1 MASVRLESPPPAEQI
16 YQSYLP
22 GKYIGYFIENYFTD
36 RFPFLSFQ
44 EWKSKIQKGDIS
56 VNGKTA
62 GLGTVLKEHDF
73 IVTNMGIRQEPPANR
88 KLFVIYEDDN
98 IRVFNK
104 GAPLPI
110 HPSGRYFKNS
120 MTEILKEHYKNEIP
134 RPVQRLDALTTGVVV
149 FAKTSETAAAL
160 TEEFTNNRVYKE
172 YLALVD
178 CKDLPNQFSVD
189 APIGKIKGSA
199 RGVGPN
205 SINPKPAL
213 TDFEKLITFNGITLL
228 KVIPRTGRT
237 NQIRVHLSLKGAPL
251 THDPVY
257 GNSSEGNLGLHAY
270 KLKINFKN
278 RIIDLKAS
286 LPPHFEEFLKQAK
299 FKIK

>member
-1 MASVRLESPPPAEQI
+1 MVSVRLESPPPAEQV
-16 YQSYLP
+16 YKSYLP
-22 GKYIGYFIENYFTD
+22 GKYIGYLIENYFPD
-36 RFPFLSFQ
+36 RFPFLCAD
-44 EWKSKIQKGDIS
+44 EWKKKIQRGDIS

-62 GLGTVLKEHDF
+62 GLGTILKEHDF

-88 KLFVIYEDDN
+88 KLSIIYEDEK

-120 MTEILKEHYKNEIP
+120 MTEILKEHFKNETP

-149 FAKTSETAAAL
+149 FAKTSEAAATL
-160 TEEFTNNRVYKE
+160 TEEFSKNRVYKE
-172 YLALVD
+172 YLALVE
-178 CKDLPNQFSVD
+178 CTDLPKSFSVD
-189 APIGKIKGSA
+189 APIGKIRGSA
-199 RGVGPN
+199 RGVGPS
-205 SINPKPAL
+205 SIKPKNAL
-213 TDFEKLITFNGITLL
+213 TDFEKLITFRGITLL
-228 KVIPRTGRT
+228 RVVPRTGRT
-237 NQIRVHLSLKGAPL
+237 NQIRVHLSLRGAPL
-251 THDPVY
+251 INDPVY

-270 KLKINFKN
+270 RLKINFEG

-286 LPPHFEEFLKQAK
+286 LPPHFEEFINQAN